1 MWLPRRRYVWS
12 HAREGVAGGVRG
24 RVHRP
29 QRLHQAPMRS
39 PSARRSS
46 PAPAIRTM
54 NARASGRRPLIC
66 CDRLRCRPRA
76 TPLRL
81 DVNLLRGDR
90 DHDAFALWVL
100 SSSARAVCNS
110 SLRMSQ
116 KGRALLH
123 SGDGRDRTPT
133 CDRWHV
139 RVVVLVMPKQSGG
152 KPCHTRPKSVVRTR
166 VVSCFWWTSQSRWK
180 TLLAAERLADRR
192 PRSSRRYSTSLF
204 IICASVAPNRTPST
218 TTFTSVCWATAKRA
232 VNQRSAVN

>member
-1 MWLPRRRYVWS
+1 MRASSWS
-12 HAREGVAGGVRG
+12 SKSGHWRERQSRGTVSRDLQMSLGVATGQRTLQSAVRSGQHPDFLDSANRQPAATVSSGCQGPIIRLERKIGVRVVHAREGVAGGVRG
-24 RVHRP
+24 GGCVRVHRP
-29 QRLHQAPMRS
+29 QRLHQGPMRS

-100 SSSARAVCNS
+100 SSSERAVFNS

-133 CDRWHV
+133 CDLWHV
-139 RVVVLVMPKQSGG
+139 RGVVLVMPKKVEENHGIPGRNQS
-152 KPCHTRPKSVVRTR
+152 
-166 VVSCFWWTSQSRWK
+166 
-180 TLLAAERLADRR
+180 
-192 PRSSRRYSTSLF
+192 
-204 IICASVAPNRTPST
+204 
-218 TTFTSVCWATAKRA
+218 
-232 VNQRSAVN
+232 

>member
-1 MWLPRRRYVWS
+1 MRASSWS
-12 HAREGVAGGVRG
+12 SKNGPWRERHSRGTVGRDLQMSLGVATGQRTLQSAVRSGQHPDFLDSANRQPAATVSSGCQGPIIRLERKIGVRVVHAREGVAGGVRG
-24 RVHRP
+24 GGCVRVHRP
-29 QRLHQAPMRS
+29 QRLHQGPMRS

-81 DVNLLRGDR
+81 DVNPLRGDR

-100 SSSARAVCNS
+100 SSSERAVFNS

-133 CDRWHV
+133 CDLWHV
-139 RVVVLVMPKQSGG
+139 RVVVLVMPKKVEENHGIPGRNQS
-152 KPCHTRPKSVVRTR
+152 
-166 VVSCFWWTSQSRWK
+166 
-180 TLLAAERLADRR
+180 
-192 PRSSRRYSTSLF
+192 
-204 IICASVAPNRTPST
+204 
-218 TTFTSVCWATAKRA
+218 
-232 VNQRSAVN
+232 

>member
-1 MWLPRRRYVWS
+1 MRASSWS
-12 HAREGVAGGVRG
+12 SKNGPWRERHSRGTVGRDLQMSLGVATGQRTLQSAVRSGQHPDFLDSANRQPAATVSSGCQGPIIRLERKIGVRVVHAREGVAGGVRG
-24 RVHRP
+24 GGCVRVHRP
-29 QRLHQAPMRS
+29 QRLHQGPMRS

-100 SSSARAVCNS
+100 SSSERAVFNS

-133 CDRWHV
+133 CDLWHV
-139 RVVVLVMPKQSGG
+139 RGVVLVMPKKVEENHGIPGRNQS
-152 KPCHTRPKSVVRTR
+152 
-166 VVSCFWWTSQSRWK
+166 
-180 TLLAAERLADRR
+180 
-192 PRSSRRYSTSLF
+192 
-204 IICASVAPNRTPST
+204 
-218 TTFTSVCWATAKRA
+218 
-232 VNQRSAVN
+232 

>member
-1 MWLPRRRYVWS
+1 VRASSWS
-12 HAREGVAGGVRG
+12 SKNGPWRERHSRGTVGRDLQMSLGVATGQRTLQSAVRSGQHPDFLDSANRQPAATVSSGCQGPIIRLERKIGVRVVHAREGVAGGVRG
-24 RVHRP
+24 GGCVRVHRP
-29 QRLHQAPMRS
+29 QRLHQGPMRS

-100 SSSARAVCNS
+100 SSSERAVFNS

-133 CDRWHV
+133 CDLWHV
-139 RVVVLVMPKQSGG
+139 RGVVLVMPKKVEENHGIPGRNQS
-152 KPCHTRPKSVVRTR
+152 
-166 VVSCFWWTSQSRWK
+166 
-180 TLLAAERLADRR
+180 
-192 PRSSRRYSTSLF
+192 
-204 IICASVAPNRTPST
+204 
-218 TTFTSVCWATAKRA
+218 
-232 VNQRSAVN
+232 

>member
-1 MWLPRRRYVWS
+1 MRASSWS
-12 HAREGVAGGVRG
+12 SKNGPWRERHSRGTVGRDLQMSLGVATGQRTLQSAVRSGQHPDFLDSANRQPAATVSSGCQGPIIRLERKIGVRVVHAREGVAGGVRG
-24 RVHRP
+24 GGCVRVHRP
-29 QRLHQAPMRS
+29 QRLHQGPMRS

-54 NARASGRRPLIC
+54 SARASGRRPLIC

-100 SSSARAVCNS
+100 SSSERAVFNS

-123 SGDGRDRTPT
+123 SGDGRYRTPT
-133 CDRWHV
+133 CDLWHV
-139 RVVVLVMPKQSGG
+139 RGVVLVMPKKVEENHGIPGRNQS
-152 KPCHTRPKSVVRTR
+152 
-166 VVSCFWWTSQSRWK
+166 
-180 TLLAAERLADRR
+180 
-192 PRSSRRYSTSLF
+192 
-204 IICASVAPNRTPST
+204 
-218 TTFTSVCWATAKRA
+218 
-232 VNQRSAVN
+232 

>member
-1 MWLPRRRYVWS
+1 MRASSWS
-12 HAREGVAGGVRG
+12 SKNGPWRERHSRGTVGRDLQMSLGVATGQRTLQSAVRSGQHPDFLDSANRQPAATVSSGCQGPIIRLERKIGVRVVHAREGVAGGVRG
-24 RVHRP
+24 GGCVRVHRP
-29 QRLHQAPMRS
+29 QRLHQGPMRS

-81 DVNLLRGDR
+81 DVNPLRGDR

-100 SSSARAVCNS
+100 SSSERAVFNS

-133 CDRWHV
+133 CDLWHV
-139 RVVVLVMPKQSGG
+139 RVVVLVMPKEVEANHGIPGRNQS
-152 KPCHTRPKSVVRTR
+152 
-166 VVSCFWWTSQSRWK
+166 
-180 TLLAAERLADRR
+180 
-192 PRSSRRYSTSLF
+192 
-204 IICASVAPNRTPST
+204 
-218 TTFTSVCWATAKRA
+218 
-232 VNQRSAVN
+232 